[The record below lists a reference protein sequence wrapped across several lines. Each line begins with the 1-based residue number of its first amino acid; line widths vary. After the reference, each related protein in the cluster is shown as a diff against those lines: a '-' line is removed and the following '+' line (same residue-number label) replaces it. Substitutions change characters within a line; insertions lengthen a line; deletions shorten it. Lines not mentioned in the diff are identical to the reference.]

1 MPSSMT
7 SPKADIRTINIDALK
22 EGMFVVS
29 ITSQTGKTS
38 IAQSGRITQ
47 AKQVTVLKNKGVK
60 VVNVDWSRSVF
71 AEQDLDQKSTEISSS
86 SSKPKKRSGESEK
99 QAAKKLFNEAKS
111 LQSKYFKQLQQGE
124 PIDIEPMEKAAEG
137 LIDSLENQSNAML
150 CLAKIRA
157 KDKYLMEHSLNVGML
172 LAYFGRSLGLNKA
185 KQKQLLMGG
194 MLHDIGKINT
204 PDEILHKPGKLTD
217 DEFVIMREHVVHS
230 HNILKA
236 QEGIS
241 NIMLEIASNHHERLD
256 GLGYPN
262 QLKGDQ
268 LSAYTRMAN
277 IVDCYDA
284 LTADRVYKSGMPPT
298 AAFRIL
304 LSGVGTQFDKVLV
317 EKFIRCM
324 GVYPVGTL
332 VKLKSGKL
340 GVVVERNELK
350 PLQPVIK
357 QVFNTLTNTHTE
369 VKLLDL
375 SKFSHEEIESSVSA
389 RDYGISLDRYLSE

>member
-1 MPSSMT
+1 MT

-29 ITSQTGKTS
+29 ITSQTGKTNIS
-38 IAQSGRITQ
+38 QSGRITQ
-47 AKQVTVLKNKGVK
+47 AQQVTVLKNKGVK
-60 VVNVDWSRSVF
+60 VVSVDWARSVF
-71 AEQDLDQKSTEISSS
+71 AEQQAEQKSQEITSL

-150 CLAKIRA
+150 CLARIRA

-204 PDEILHKPGKLTD
+204 PDEILHKPGRLTD
-217 DEFVIMREHVVHS
+217 DEFVVMREHVVHS

-256 GLGYPN
+256 GLGYPK

-375 SKFSHEEIESSVSA
+375 SKYSHEEIESSVSA

>member
-1 MPSSMT
+1 MPSRMT

-47 AKQVTVLKNKGVK
+47 SKQVTVLKNKGVK

-71 AEQDLDQKSTEISSS
+71 AEQDSEQKSTEISSS

-111 LQSKYFKQLQQGE
+111 LQTKYFKQLQQGE

-172 LAYFGRSLGLNKA
+172 LAYFGRSLGMNRT

-204 PDEILHKPGKLTD
+204 PDEILHKPGRLTD

-230 HNILKA
+230 HNILKE

-241 NIMLEIASNHHERLD
+241 KIMLEIASNHHERLD

-262 QLKGDQ
+262 QLKGDE

-304 LSGVGTQFDKVLV
+304 LSGVGTQFDKALV

-369 VKLLDL
+369 VKLIDL
-375 SKFSHEEIESSVSA
+375 SKYAHEEIESAVSA

>member
-1 MPSSMT
+1 MT
-7 SPKADIRTINIDALK
+7 SPKTDIRTIEIDALK
-22 EGMFVVS
+22 KGMYVVS
-29 ITSQTGKTS
+29 ITSQSGKTS
-38 IAQSGRITQ
+38 VAQSGRITQ
-47 AKQVTVLKNKGVK
+47 AEQVKLLKRKGVK
-60 VVNVDWSRSVF
+60 VVSVDWSRSVF
-71 AEQDLDQKSTEISSS
+71 EDDSSQPKTTEINSA
-86 SSKPKKRSGESEK
+86 SSKVKKLSGESEK
-99 QAAKKLFNEAKS
+99 LAAKKLFNEAKS
-111 LQSKYFKQLQQGE
+111 LQTKFFRQLQQGE
-124 PIDIEPMEKAAEG
+124 PIDIEPMERAAEG
-137 LIDSLENQSNAML
+137 LIDSLENQSGAML

-172 LAYFGRSLGLNKA
+172 LAYFGRSLDMNKA
-185 KQKQLLMGG
+185 VQKQLLMGG

-241 NIMLEIASNHHERLD
+241 KIMLEIASNHHERLD

-262 QLKGDQ
+262 KLKGEQ
-268 LSAYTRMAN
+268 LSSYTRMAN

-304 LSGVGTQFDKVLV
+304 LSGVGTQFDKVLI

-332 VKLKSGKL
+332 VKLKSKKL

-350 PLQPVIK
+350 PLQPIIK
-357 QVFNTLTNTHTE
+357 LVFNVATNTHTE
-369 VKLLDL
+369 VKLIDL
-375 SKFSHEEIESSVSA
+375 SKYSHEEIEGAVSP
-389 RDYGISLDRYLSE
+389 RDYGISLDRFLAE

>member
-1 MPSSMT
+1 MT
-7 SPKADIRTINIDALK
+7 TPKTDIRTIDIDALK
-22 EGMFVVS
+22 EGMFVVA
-29 ITSQTGKTS
+29 IAGQKGK
-38 IAQSGRITQ
+38 ANVLQSGRITKAEQ
-47 AKQVTVLKNKGVK
+47 ITLLKNKGVK
-60 VVNVDWSRSVF
+60 LLKVDWLRSHF
-71 AEQDLDQKSTEISSS
+71 ADTELADSTAPAIETS
-86 SSKPKKRSGESEK
+86 SSKGKPLSEDSQKRMAK
-99 QAAKKLFNEAKS
+99 QLFNEAKS
-111 LQSKYFKQLQQGE
+111 LQSKYFRQLQQGE
-124 PIDIEPMEKAAEG
+124 PIDFAPMERAADG
-137 LIDSLENQSNAML
+137 LIDSLENQSSAML

-172 LAYFGRSLGLNKA
+172 LAYFGRSLGMSKA
-185 KQKQLLMGG
+185 TQKQLLMGG

-204 PDEILHKPGKLTD
+204 PDEILHKPAKLTD
-217 DEFVIMREHVVHS
+217 EEFVIMREHVVHS

-236 QEGIS
+236 QPGTS
-241 NIMLEIASNHHERLD
+241 KIMLEIASNHHERLD

-262 QLKGDQ
+262 KLIGEQ
-268 LSAYTRMAN
+268 LSTYTRMAN

-298 AAFRIL
+298 TAFRIL
-304 LSGVGTQFDKVLV
+304 LEGVDRQFDKALV

-350 PLQPVIK
+350 PLQPVLK
-357 QVFNTLTNTHTE
+357 LVFNTITNTHTE

-375 SKFSHEEIESSVSA
+375 NKYSQEKIEGAVSA
-389 RDYGISLDRYLSE
+389 RDFGISLDRYLA

>member
-1 MPSSMT
+1 MT

-29 ITSQTGKTS
+29 ITSQTGKTNIS
-38 IAQSGRITQ
+38 QSGRITQ
-47 AKQVTVLKNKGVK
+47 AQQVTVLKNKGVK
-60 VVNVDWSRSVF
+60 VVSVDWARSVF
-71 AEQDLDQKSTEISSS
+71 AEQQAEQKSQEITSL

-150 CLAKIRA
+150 CLARIRA

-204 PDEILHKPGKLTD
+204 PDEILHKPGRLTD

-256 GLGYPN
+256 GLGYPK

-375 SKFSHEEIESSVSA
+375 SKYSHEEIESSVSA

>member
-1 MPSSMT
+1 MT
-7 SPKADIRTINIDALK
+7 SPKTDIRTIEIDALK
-22 EGMFVVS
+22 KGMYVVS
-29 ITSQTGKTS
+29 ITSQSGKTS
-38 IAQSGRITQ
+38 VAQSGRITQ
-47 AKQVTVLKNKGVK
+47 AEQVKLLKRKGVK
-60 VVNVDWSRSVF
+60 VVSVDWSRSVF
-71 AEQDLDQKSTEISSS
+71 EDDSSQAKTTEINSA
-86 SSKPKKRSGESEK
+86 SSKVKKLSGESEK
-99 QAAKKLFNEAKS
+99 LAAKKLFNEAKS
-111 LQSKYFKQLQQGE
+111 LQTKFFRQLQQGE
-124 PIDIEPMEKAAEG
+124 PIDIEPMERAAEG
-137 LIDSLENQSNAML
+137 LIDSLENQSGAML

-172 LAYFGRSLGLNKA
+172 LAYFGRSLGMSKSV
-185 KQKQLLMGG
+185 QKQLLMGG

-230 HNILKA
+230 HNILKV

-241 NIMLEIASNHHERLD
+241 KIMLEIASNHHERLD

-262 QLKGDQ
+262 KLKGEQ
-268 LSAYTRMAN
+268 LSSYTRMAN

-304 LSGVGTQFDKVLV
+304 LSGVGTQFDKVLI

-332 VKLKSGKL
+332 VKLKSKKL

-350 PLQPVIK
+350 PLQPIIK
-357 QVFNTLTNTHTE
+357 LVFNAATNTHTE
-369 VKLLDL
+369 VKLIDL
-375 SKFSHEEIESSVSA
+375 SKYSHEEIEGAVSP
-389 RDYGISLDRYLSE
+389 RDYGISLDRFLAE